1 MANEPQSPVKDPN
14 FDLIAIL
21 KDSLEMSWTV
31 ETYITDAE
39 NNGDTELAEWF
50 RKIQQSN
57 IKAGEQGKQL
67 LAQRLQN

>member
-67 LAQRLQN
+67 LAQRLKN